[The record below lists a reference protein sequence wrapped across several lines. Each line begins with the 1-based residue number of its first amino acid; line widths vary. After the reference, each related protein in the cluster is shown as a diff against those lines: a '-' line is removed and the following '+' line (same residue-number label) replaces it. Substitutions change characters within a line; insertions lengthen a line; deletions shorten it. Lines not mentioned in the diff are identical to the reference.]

1 MKKVYYYILGIF
13 LFAILGFVG
22 VYYGF
27 KDTDSDL
34 KKIRVAEVTHSVFY
48 APFYVSLH
56 NGYFEEEGLDVEVI
70 LTSGADKVASSVLS
84 GDTEIGLSG
93 LEATIYVKNNSAK
106 DYLVNFSSLTKRDGQ
121 FLVGDCKL
129 KDNFDIKSLYGKK
142 VLAGRKGG
150 MPAMVFLYALHKNN
164 VDIKDVNVDTSV
176 DFASLSGAYIG
187 KQGDFVN
194 LFEPNA

>member
-1 MKKVYYYILGIF
+1 MKKIL
-13 LFAILGFVG
+13 LSVG
-22 VYYGF
+22 VFALLIFGLF
-27 KDTDSDL
+27 GLLNRKEETVN
-34 KKIRVAEVTHSVFY
+34 KKIVISEVTHSLFY
-48 APFYVSLH
+48 TPFYVSIH
-56 NGYFEEEGLDVEVI
+56 NDYFKDEGIDVEVI
-70 LTSGADKVASSVLS
+70 LTSGADKVAAAVLS
-84 GDTEIGLSG
+84 GDANVGLSG
-93 LEATIYVKNNSAK
+93 LEATLYVYDNGQE

-150 MPAMVFLYALHKNN
+150 MPAMVFLYALHKNG